1 MAQMKRFPLVSLV
14 ALGFAMPALAQTP
27 AQPAT
32 GPQAAESGKADV
44 VVITANKREE
54 SIQDV
59 PVAVTA
65 VTAEA
70 KTELGIVS
78 VTDLTNVTPGLSYT
92 AGNERVTL
100 RGIGRLTN
108 NFGADPGV
116 ANYND
121 GVYTAFAT
129 LAGKDPILIDR
140 VEVLRGP
147 QGTLYGRNS
156 IGGAINTVSKHP
168 TDTFQADVEIAAGN
182 FGERKFAAA
191 VSGPITD
198 WLRYRVAG
206 WDEKRDGVN
215 PNLGF
220 GGKESWAFD
229 QYYYEGQL
237 EGDIGDRFK
246 WWVKAVD
253 IGYDYAGP
261 PGGRVSTFSAAPY
274 LPFIASNPL
283 NTRTGFMGS
292 LSPNGTYAFSGD
304 PSVISYT
311 QDGHTTQNPFY
322 NGIRAYNSSEALT
335 AHLPQYDEYEA
346 QATYSAGPFDIKY
359 LGGYTFYKYKLT
371 NDLDGDPVRSLT
383 YNAVTAATLPTGLAG
398 DPCPQYN
405 IGLPVGAYAN
415 ASCVLAS
422 APRTIYPNVQNEY
435 IESRSFFSNELN
447 LISTWSGPLQLIG
460 GLYQYQENS
469 DQPVTS
475 YMREDPTMAT
485 YYNPGTNSM
494 VANPQHIRDF
504 TRNRSIQNSYGAYV
518 QGDYAINDQW
528 KATVGLRYSYDLKNF
543 QEDARYVCYLICGYQ
558 YGAVVPALAYLPAIN
573 VSGSSLTGASPNYT
587 GALGNGLIQP
597 GVTSATLANPSGVTF
612 TADGT
617 AHRTLG
623 DDWSAVTGT
632 AGLQWTPTTDT
643 LVYAKYSRGYKSGG
657 FNATAMSPEPE
668 TNAEHVDSY
677 EGGWKQTWDAI
688 HLVTDAALFYY
699 KYTDAQ
705 APVSV
710 VTNPGVPGSSA
721 YTAFLNLPEVH
732 TTGFELES
740 TWTPIE
746 DLRIGFN
753 YSFLNAE
760 IADAPVLR
768 DSSRAST
775 DPLRDRSV
783 VGNKLPS
790 SPRNKVAINA
800 VYTFNFEDGSTLRPT
815 VSWYWRDKFYA
826 SIFNNPNEQTPDF
839 QQTDARLLWNSADG
853 HYTVIGY
860 VRNLF
865 DEEGYDL
872 VSANGYRV
880 ADAGR
885 YQTIT
890 FTPPRMY
897 GVEFQFHFK

>member
-1 MAQMKRFPLVSLV
+1 MTHIKKFPLVSLM
-14 ALGFAMPALAQTP
+14 ALGFALPAFAQTP
-27 AQPAT
+27 AQPAA
-32 GPQAAESGKADV
+32 GPQAADAGRAADV
-44 VVITANKREE
+44 ILITANKREE

-65 VTAEA
+65 VTAEQ

-78 VTDLTNVTPGLSYT
+78 VTDLTNITPGLSYT

-168 TDTFQADVEIAAGN
+168 TDTFQSNVEIAVGN
-182 FGERKFAAA
+182 FNQKKFAAD

-215 PNLGF
+215 DNLGF
-220 GGKESWAFD
+220 GGKEAWAFD

-237 EGDIGDRFK
+237 EGDIGDKFK
-246 WWVKAVD
+246 WWVKAAD
-253 IGYDYAGP
+253 IGYNYAGP
-261 PGGRVSTFSAAPY
+261 PGGRVSTFSTAPY
-274 LPFIASNPL
+274 IPFQSALTTNQ
-283 NTRTGFMGS
+283 RTGFIGS
-292 LSPNGTYAFSGD
+292 LSPNGTYAFTGD
-304 PSVISYT
+304 PNVLSYT
-311 QDGHTTQNPFY
+311 ADGNTTQNPFY
-322 NGIRAYNSSEALT
+322 NGRRAFNSSEAVT
-335 AHLPQYDEYEA
+335 AHLPQYDEFEA
-346 QATYSAGPFDIKY
+346 SATYSAGPFDIKY
-359 LGGYTFYKYKLT
+359 TGGYTFYKYKLT
-371 NDLDGDPVRSLT
+371 SDLDGDPVHSIT
-383 YNAVTAATLPTGLAG
+383 YNAVTAAAPITTPG
-398 DPCPQYN
+398 CSQYN
-405 IGLPVGAYAN
+405 VGLPVSSYADP
-415 ASCVLAS
+415 SCVLAS
-422 APRTIYPNVQNEY
+422 APKTIHPNVQNEY
-435 IESRSFFSNELN
+435 IESRAFFSNELN
-447 LISTWSGPLQLIG
+447 FISTWSGPLQLIG

-475 YMREDPTMAT
+475 YMREEPAMGS
-485 YYNPGTNSM
+485 YFNPGTLS
-494 VANPQHIRDF
+494 VVGNPEHIRDF
-504 TRNRSIQNSYGAYV
+504 TRNRSITNSYGAYV

-528 KATVGLRYSYDLKNF
+528 KATVGLRYSYDLKKF

-558 YGAVVPALAYLPAIN
+558 YAPFGIVGFNAIN
-573 VSGSSLTGASPNYT
+573 VSGSSLTGASVNYPAGT
-587 GALGNGLIQP
+587 MQP
-597 GVTSATLANPSGVTF
+597 GVLSATPTNPSGVTF
-612 TADGT
+612 TSDGT

-623 DDWSAVTGT
+623 DDWSAITGT
-632 AGLQWTPTTDT
+632 AGVQWTPTTDT
-643 LVYAKYSRGYKSGG
+643 LVYAKYSRGYKAGG

-688 HLVTDAALFYY
+688 HLTTDAALFYY
-699 KYTDAQ
+699 NYTDAQ
-705 APVSV
+705 APVSI
-710 VTNPGVPGSSA
+710 VTNPGVPGSTS

-732 TTGFELES
+732 TTGFELET
-740 TWTPIE
+740 TWQPIE

-753 YSFLNAE
+753 YSYLNAE
-760 IADAPVLR
+760 IQDSPVLR
-768 DSSRAST
+768 DSTRAST

-783 VGNKLPS
+783 KGNLLPS
-790 SPRNKVAINA
+790 SPHNKVAING

-815 VSWYWRDKFYA
+815 VSWYWRDKFYD
-826 SIFNNPNEQTPDF
+826 SIFNNPKGQTPSYS
-839 QQTDARLLWNSADG
+839 QTDARLLWNSASG
-853 HYTVIGY
+853 RYTVIGY

-865 DEEGYDL
+865 DQDGYDL
-872 VSANGYRV
+872 VSASGYRTV
-880 ADAGR
+880 DAGS
-885 YQTIT
+885 YQSIT

-897 GVEFQFHFK
+897 GIEFQFHFK